1 MAAARSRLVAT
12 GRRVGPDRV
21 RRRVPAV
28 SCSEDPLARI
38 RLPIALVLACAVTIG
53 MFWTLRTLIGVTGA
67 IGEIRS
73 APKIEV
79 VRLRRDTQVEEK
91 RRVKPSFEKP
101 QATPSA
107 PDVVAS
113 QKASVMPGAD
123 LAALAPSVDFS
134 GVGGGGLGG
143 SGGGGGGL
151 ALASGTGSD
160 RDAVPQV
167 RIQPDYPIQAR
178 QKGIEGWVDV
188 QFTVG
193 TDGSVRNP
201 VVVDAQPKSIFDSA
215 AIQAVRGWKY
225 SPKTQD
231 GRPVEQAGMR
241 VRIRFELES

>member
-1 MAAARSRLVAT
+1 MARA
-12 GRRVGPDRV
+12 
-21 RRRVPAV
+21 
-28 SCSEDPLARI
+28 
-38 RLPIALVLACAVTIG
+38 RLPIALLLACVVTVG
-53 MFWTLRTLIGVTGA
+53 MFWTLRALIRVTGA
-67 IGEIRS
+67 LGEIRS

-91 RRVKPSFEKP
+91 RRVKPSFDKP
-101 QATPSA
+101 QPTPAA
-107 PDVVAS
+107 PDVVAA
-113 QKASVMPGAD
+113 QKASVAPGAD

-134 GVGGGGLGG
+134 GAGGGGLGG
-143 SGGGGGGL
+143 GSAGGL
-151 ALASGTGSD
+151 ASALASGTGSD

-188 QFTVG
+188 RFDIG

-201 VVVDAQPKSIFDSA
+201 VVVDALPKSVFDA
-215 AIQAVRGWKY
+215 AALQAVRGWKY

-231 GRPVEQAGMR
+231 GRPVEQAGVR